1 MKIKVPNEIQIGC
14 HKYRV
19 FLKDNTTSD
28 YDGDTYRLEEMIRVD
43 ENLPPTQRGATFMHE
58 SLHFI
63 CRIYSVTVTERDINS
78 LAEGLGQLLFADLG
92 IKLDWSDIPTMT
104 AAVKKKEGK

>member
-104 AAVKKKEGK
+104 ATIKKKEGK